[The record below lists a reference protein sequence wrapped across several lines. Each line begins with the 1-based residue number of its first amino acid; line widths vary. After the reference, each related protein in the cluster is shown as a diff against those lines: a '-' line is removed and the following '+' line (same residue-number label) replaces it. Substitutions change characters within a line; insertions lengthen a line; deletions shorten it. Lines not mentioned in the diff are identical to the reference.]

1 MARIEPTTI
10 KTRDGAPV
18 VIRCAVAAD
27 AERMLDC
34 VREVLAASVGTLT
47 TLAEFQLT
55 PQQEREWIAAYLEN
69 PNALL
74 LVAEAQGD
82 IVGNINF
89 RPAERTRLAH
99 TGTLG
104 MGLRPAW
111 QGRGIGHAL
120 LRTLLDWARD
130 NPKIEKV
137 SLQVL
142 GNNPRAIRLYYKCGF
157 TVNGVKPRE
166 IKLDD
171 GSYTDDISMHIFV

>member
-1 MARIEPTTI
+1 MAMIDPITLH
-10 KTRDGAPV
+10 TRDGAPV
-18 VIRCAVAAD
+18 QIRCAAAAD

-34 VREVLAASVGTLT
+34 VREVIATSAGTLT
-47 TLAEFQLT
+47 TPAEFQIT
-55 PQQEREWIAAYLEN
+55 PQQEREWISGHLDN
-69 PNALL
+69 INALL
-74 LVAEAQGD
+74 LVAEAGGD

-89 RPAERTRLAH
+89 RSSERTRLAH

-120 LRTLLDWARD
+120 LHALLAWARG
-130 NPKIEKV
+130 NPRIEKV
-137 SLQVL
+137 GLQVL
-142 GNNPRAIRLYYKCGF
+142 GNNQRAIRLYYRCGF

-171 GSYTDDISMHIFV
+171 GSYTDDISMHLFV